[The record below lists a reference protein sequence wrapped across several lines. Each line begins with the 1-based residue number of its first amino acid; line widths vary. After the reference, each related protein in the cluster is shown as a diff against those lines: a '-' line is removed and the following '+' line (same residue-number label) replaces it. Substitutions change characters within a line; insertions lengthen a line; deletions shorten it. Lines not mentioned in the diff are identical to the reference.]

1 MNINDDLLNK
11 ARKQRLFLLVVFSA
25 MVSLLG
31 LAFVIWFSIFN
42 SLSNYYSH
50 DVTIAWVFKM
60 CIRDRPW
67 IISISVKS
75 FGVSFGICST
85 TILKSILLPHEY
97 VYCLD
102 ISLTESD

>member
-25 MVSLLG
+25 IVSLLG

-50 DVTIAWVFKM
+50 DVTIAWVFT
-60 CIRDRPW
+60 IVAA
-67 IISISVKS
+67 IVAIYLAI
-75 FGVSFGICST
+75 FGPRRT
-85 TILKSILLPHEY
+85 KKL
-97 VYCLD
+97 
-102 ISLTESD
+102 